1 MQQRL
6 FWKLHSIN
14 ALCWA
19 FLCVNDNNEVDLI
32 VPQIMRFEFKSKNSS
47 KKRTNHI

>member
-1 MQQRL
+1 MKENLKKLRAQRI

-19 FLCVNDNNEVDLI
+19 FLCVNDKNEVDLI
-32 VPQIMRFEFKSKNSS
+32 ATQIMC
-47 KKRTNHI
+47 